1 MKKLKNDEMMKLKII
16 LNLKKCFQLKK
27 LQLREQVLN
36 IKGKEIE
43 GLMWFL
49 TFKSNAIILHLQ
61 KIEKKQSFFLNK

>member
-1 MKKLKNDEMMKLKII
+1 MKKLKNNEMMKLKII

-43 GLMWFL
+43 GLM
-49 TFKSNAIILHLQ
+49 
-61 KIEKKQSFFLNK
+61 